1 MVTEN
6 DVEKLRNAIYPDED
20 MSNKALVEHFKKIF
34 TNDQYSHASR
44 HSRGHGDAHWNQ
56 VKALNRMMVG
66 KPASP
71 GNFSDTRRIT
81 KPVEGNYISEFEGWS
96 ATMELMYSKA
106 GEILKWLDD
115 PNTACGD
122 SYSVSCQITPFSDE
136 YDCLGQ
142 GFLTDRNGFLHEY
155 STNYTCAVFRKDASM
170 PYGFQ
175 LRTCYNGAGKEYRDQ
190 CTDEEIADIYKTSN
204 DSVANYM
211 KETDYFKTASP
222 TEKAYL
228 LYISDSSNPYKCRI
242 YQDKDESSYI
252 ILRQP
257 LQSDAEGHRMEH
269 RLTISEH
276 GLQLN
281 LYKDEAAPTDTK
293 PNWHK
298 MPIPEAEAILGKE
311 SIYLRLNK
319 PEQVEQFLE
328 LSPGN
333 RLLQETGEKILK
345 DIKTYKAPNHEKII
359 QDAQNMQPEEA
370 TEKTAEQEKTE

>member
-1 MVTEN
+1 MITEK
-6 DVEKLRNAIYPDED
+6 DVEKLRKTIYPDKD
-20 MSNKALVEHFKKIF
+20 MSDTALVERFRKIF

-44 HSRGHGDAHWNQ
+44 HSGSSDDAHWNQ

-71 GNFSDTRRIT
+71 GNFSDTRRIA
-81 KPVEGNYISEFEGWS
+81 KPVEGNYVSEFEGWS

-115 PNTACGD
+115 PDTACGD
-122 SYSVSCQITPFSDE
+122 SYSVSCQITPFSDK

-155 STNYTCAVFRKDASM
+155 STNYTCAVFRKDSSM
-170 PYGFQ
+170 PCGFQ

-190 CTDEEIADIYKTSN
+190 CTDEELTDIYKTSN
-204 DSVANYM
+204 DSVADYM

-242 YQDKDESSYI
+242 YQEKDEQPYI
-252 ILRQP
+252 ILKQP
-257 LQSDAEGHRMEH
+257 LQPDAEGHRMEH
-269 RLTISEH
+269 RLTISGH

-281 LYKDEAAPTDTK
+281 LYKDEAAPADTK

-298 MPIPEAEAILGKE
+298 IPIPEAETILGKE
-311 SIYLRLNK
+311 SVYLKLNK
-319 PEQVEQFLE
+319 PEQIEQFLE
-328 LSPGN
+328 LSPES
-333 RLLQETGEKILK
+333 RLLQETGEKIFK
-345 DIKTYKAPNHEKII
+345 NIKNYRSPSHEKIM
-359 QDAQNMQPEEA
+359 QDAQNMQPEKNNEM
-370 TEKTAEQEKTE
+370 TTEQEKTE